1 MKKKLMILVSF
12 ILVFTLV
19 FVACGKTTEDFTA
32 GSTTDRRG
40 GWLDQVTMTLVTGES
55 AVTQIQSGAID
66 IYADSLASKED
77 LLAINNAGLEKSTQF
92 GLFYELTFNP
102 VGPTFDVTGKL
113 NPFSNMKIR
122 EAMNWLVDRDY
133 INQEVYG
140 GGSIP
145 KYLPITAGLP
155 DYAKYVE
162 MARAIESQY
171 AYDMAKA
178 EEVISAE
185 METLGA
191 TKVDGKWNHNGEV
204 VELIFLIRNDSDG
217 TRLPIGDY
225 VSDQLEAIGFT
236 VDRQYKTS
244 SEAAPLW
251 ILGDPQDGTWHLYT
265 GAWSVTGMDRD
276 VGDNFEFFYSQA
288 SGMSFYPL
296 WQAYNLEGEV
306 YDICTT
312 LATNDFTT
320 MEERAD
326 LFQIAIDETIKYS
339 YRIWLIDGAS
349 YSFWDTDV
357 ITSYDMA
364 AGVDVS
370 AMTPFT
376 IRFKDVEGGNLNWGT
391 SDLLV
396 DPPNPVSGSNWTYD
410 HQWQNFT
417 QDYATLG
424 NPFTGLPMKQR
435 IEKAEIV
442 IETGLPVAK
451 TYDWVDLTFQDTITV
466 PTDAWGDWDVENQ
479 VFKTIGELYPEGLT
493 ARRKSTVTY
502 PETLF
507 DDVRWHDGSY
517 LSVADF
523 VMGMIMTFDP
533 GMEGS
538 AIYDSS
544 MTANLDS
551 FMSTFKG
558 MKIVSESPLV
568 IEYYSDTYYMDAEMN
583 IAAFWPDYGYG
594 QAGWHQIAIS
604 NLSDAAG
611 ELAYSANK
619 STENEIEWM
628 SYVGGPS
635 LEILSK
641 YNTQAQ
647 TDSYIP
653 YAATLGKYVTAAD
666 AAARYAN
673 LGAFYAERGHF
684 YIGVGPYILDKV
696 LAVENT
702 ITLVHNPNYVDYSD
716 KWAELSEP
724 KMASI
729 EIDGKTS
736 VSAGKAVTYDVLV
749 TYKGAAY
756 QDKEIDNVKYLLYD
770 ATGEVYEVGQAVFV
784 KDGKYEIELSAETTS
799 ALGTGACKLEVAVV
813 AIPVSV
819 PSFEILE
826 FVTE

>member
-12 ILVFTLV
+12 VLVFTLV
-19 FVACGKTTEDFTA
+19 FAACGTTSNTGA
-32 GSTTDRRG
+32 GSTTDRKG
-40 GWLDQVTMTLVTGES
+40 GWLDQITMSLVTGES
-55 AVTQIQSGAID
+55 AVTQIQAGGID

-102 VGPTFDVTGKL
+102 VGPTFDATGKL
-113 NPFSNMKIR
+113 NPFSSMKVR

-162 MARAIESQY
+162 MARAIESKY

-178 EEVISAE
+178 ESVISAE
-185 METLGA
+185 MEAMGA
-191 TKVDGKWNHNGEV
+191 TKVDGKWNYNNEP

-251 ILGDPQDGTWHLYT
+251 ILGDPQDGAWHLYT

-296 WQAYNLEGEV
+296 WQAYDLDEKTSE
-306 YDICTT
+306 ICTT
-312 LATNDFTT
+312 LATNDFST
-320 MEERAD
+320 MAERAD

-349 YSFWDTDV
+349 YSFWDNDV

-396 DPPNPVSGSNWTYD
+396 DPPNPISGSNWTYD

-435 IEKAEIV
+435 IDKAEIV
-442 IETGLPVAK
+442 IETGLPVDK
-451 TYDWVDLTFQDTITV
+451 TYDWVDLKFADTITV
-466 PTDAWGDWDVENQ
+466 PTDAWADWDAKNQ
-479 VFKTIGELYPEGLT
+479 VFKTVGDVYPEGAT
-493 ARRKSTVTY
+493 ARMKSTVYY
-502 PETLF
+502 PESLF
-507 DDVRWHDGSY
+507 DDVAWHDGSTF
-517 LSVADF
+517 SVADF

-533 GMEGS
+533 AMEDS
-538 AIYDSS
+538 AIYDES
-544 MTANLDS
+544 MVANLES
-551 FMSTFKG
+551 FKSTFKG
-558 MKIVSESPLV
+558 FKIVTESPLV
-568 IEYYSDTYYMDAEMN
+568 VEYYSDTYYMDAEMN
-583 IAAFWPDYGYG
+583 IVSLWPSYGYG
-594 QAGWHQIAIS
+594 QAGWHQIAVG
-604 NLSDAAG
+604 NLADAAG
-611 ELAYSANK
+611 ELAYSADK
-619 STENEIEWM
+619 STANEIEWM
-628 SYVGGPS
+628 SYIGGPS
-635 LEILSK
+635 LEVLEK

-647 TDSYIP
+647 QSSYIP
-653 YAATLGKYVTAAD
+653 YEATLGKYITAEE
-666 AAARYAN
+666 AATRYTN
-673 LGAFYAERGHF
+673 LAAFYAEHGHF
-684 YIGVGPYILDKV
+684 YLGVGPYILDKV
-696 LAVENT
+696 MAVENT
-702 ITLVHNPNYVDYSD
+702 ITLVHNPNYVDFSD
-716 KWAELSEP
+716 KWSELSEP
-724 KMASI
+724 KMAAI

-736 VSAGKAVTYDVLV
+736 IKAGKAVTFDVLV

-756 QDKEIDNVKYLLYD
+756 KDEEIDTVKYLLYD
-770 ATGEVYEVGQAVFV
+770 STGEVYKVGQAELV
-784 KDGKYEIELSAETTS
+784 KDGKYKVELDADTTS
-799 ALGTGACKLEVAVV
+799 ALGTGACKIEIAVV

-819 PSFEILE
+819 PSFEVLE